1 MEYKDLSPIK
11 KQFVSLS
18 DYMGMDP
25 MPIKELELLPDP
37 IIETFVKTFVK
48 TLEDMMDKYNM
59 GGIVSLNQMTRPI
72 GYR

>member
-1 MEYKDLSPIK
+1 MKYKDLSPIK

-18 DYMGMDP
+18 DYM
-25 MPIKELELLPDP
+25 PIKELELLPDP
-37 IIETFVKTFVK
+37 IIETFVK

-59 GGIVSLNQMTRPI
+59 GGIVSLNQLTQPL

>member
-37 IIETFVKTFVK
+37 IIETFVKT
-48 TLEDMMDKYNM
+48 LEDMM

>member
-1 MEYKDLSPIK
+1 MEYKDLLPIK

-37 IIETFVKTFVK
+37 IIETFVKT
-48 TLEDMMDKYNM
+48 LEDMMDKY
-59 GGIVSLNQMTRPI
+59 NQMTRPI

>member
-1 MEYKDLSPIK
+1 MDYKDLSPIK

-18 DYMGMDP
+18 EYMGMDP

-37 IIETFVKTFVK
+37 IIKTFIK
-48 TLEDMMDKYNM
+48 TLEDLMDKYNR